1 MTRNYLYPYKVLE
14 RRNKVD
20 YYVVVPIGQSLYY
33 ANTLKRYFSQAIV
46 KVAHVID
53 EVSVST
59 EETYPRGLV
68 EMKDDEDFVSCPNV
82 SPTENSI
89 ASACVNVDPSI
100 GWDKRA
106 SVGEFVYS
114 FPDVFSAVPGC
125 TDTLW
130 HDIILTT
137 TSWIKAKNYPVS
149 IHLCPHFL

>member
-82 SPTENSI
+82 SPT
-89 ASACVNVDPSI
+89 
-100 GWDKRA
+100 
-106 SVGEFVYS
+106 
-114 FPDVFSAVPGC
+114 
-125 TDTLW
+125 
-130 HDIILTT
+130 
-137 TSWIKAKNYPVS
+137 
-149 IHLCPHFL
+149 